1 MKFTFG
7 PEARPL
13 DGYTIKRAIA
23 RGGFGEVYYALSD
36 SGKEVAIKLLQ
47 ENLEV
52 ELRGVTQCLNLKH
65 PNLVTLFDIKQD
77 RDGDHWIV
85 MEFVGGKT
93 LDRVIHEAPRGLPLE
108 EVLAW
113 LDGIAAGIGYLH
125 DRGIVHRDL
134 KPANIFRENGVVKVG
149 DVGLSKFIAPS
160 RRSAHTQSVGTVYY
174 MAPEVAKGRYGKEV
188 DVYSLAVILFEL
200 LTGRVP
206 FDGETTAEILM
217 KHLTE
222 RPDLRALPPNLR
234 PVFEA
239 ALEKDPQRR
248 TGEVLELA
256 GRFRDAA
263 CGAGE
268 VLSGPPEADQ
278 RAVPS
283 PDQSPLPDP
292 LLADGSQ
299 SSQPRDDYHEIHA
312 ERLRIC
318 SQLRWLLDKARELE
332 TVADRDRSWNRKLLE
347 VEELVRQAQ
356 AIRSNAFEHDERC
369 WDYSA
374 EGTLASLVAVAEK
387 FRQLTTPRL
396 PTLEYADAQPNKKPE
411 ARDKPTPQPNRT
423 PKSFQPKSGWEV
435 LCYSCG
441 EVVGGLS
448 KFLRAHPLLAWLAA
462 VMFFFWI
469 LPQWAGARVG
479 RGGDGIRLVWL
490 AFGGIA
496 VFEMFRMISRGFDR
510 LLGPPLPN
518 SGDRGPRVPDAGRGR
533 AAYRVVNPNSV
544 REISW
549 RRRLTELSG
558 SLATAGLATAVL
570 TAVLASVEY
579 FGSNALIG
587 HFAAG
592 TLIGS
597 WSLLIDGKLREGLP
611 RERYI
616 DRMLLAGVGMM
627 VGLTLFQL
635 DDWLLIDLLTVGSH
649 PPNGLP
655 SMTGAS
661 LSGNLGHLSA
671 ESYIAFFATLFGL
684 RRWWWQTDSFRPY
697 RFRVLSVCLTAL
709 IGWGAALAWGF
720 PVLWGTVWAASLSS
734 VVQLSAVWTPR
745 EQRW

>member
-7 PEARPL
+7 PESRPL

-52 ELRGVTQCLNLKH
+52 EIRGVTQCLNLKH

-77 RDGDHWIV
+77 RDSDHWIV

-93 LDRVIHEAPRGLPLE
+93 LDKVIHEAPAGLPLE
-108 EVLAW
+108 EVQAW
-113 LDGIAAGIGYLH
+113 LDGIAAGIGFLH

-200 LTGRVP
+200 LTGKVP

-222 RPDLRALPPNLR
+222 RPNLAAIPPNLR
-234 PVFEA
+234 AVFEA

-248 TGEVLELA
+248 TSDVLELA
-256 GRFRDAA
+256 RRFRDAA
-263 CGAGE
+263 RGGA
-268 VLSGPPEADQ
+268 SGP
-278 RAVPS
+278 
-283 PDQSPLPDP
+283 LPVSERN
-292 LLADGSQ
+292 G
-299 SSQPRDDYHEIHA
+299 DDYQEIHA

-318 SQLRWLLDKARELE
+318 SQLRGLLDKARELE
-332 TVADRDRSWNRKLLE
+332 TAADRDRTWGRKQLE
-347 VEELVRQAQ
+347 VEELLRQAQ
-356 AIRSNAFEHDERC
+356 AIRSNTFVHDERC

-374 EGTLASLVAVAEK
+374 EGTLASLTSIAAK
-387 FRQLTTPRL
+387 FRNLATPRL
-396 PTLEYADAQPNKKPE
+396 PTLEYADTQPFEKP
-411 ARDKPTPQPNRT
+411 AASDKPAPR
-423 PKSFQPKSGWEV
+423 SFSNTAPPKSGWDAF
-435 LCYSCG
+435 CFSCG
-441 EVVGGLS
+441 AYVGGLKKS
-448 KFLRAHPLLAWLAA
+448 VQTHPLMAWLAA
-462 VMFFFWI
+462 ATFFLFTLRYW
-469 LPQWAGARVG
+469 PGMNFARIG
-479 RGGDGIRLVWL
+479 HETQLVWFL
-490 AFGGIA
+490 IGSVAI
-496 VFEMFRMISRGFDR
+496 FEIFRMISRGFDR
-510 LLGPPLPN
+510 LFGPPLSSFNERASRTPN
-518 SGDRGPRVPDAGRGR
+518 AVPFQ

-558 SLATAGLATAVL
+558 SLATAGLATAVV
-570 TAVLASVEY
+570 TAVLANVEQF

-587 HFAAG
+587 HFATG

-597 WSLLIDGKLREGLP
+597 WSLLILGKLREGLP

-616 DRMLLAGVGMM
+616 DRMLLAGVGMV
-627 VGLTLFQL
+627 VGVALFQL
-635 DDWLLIDLLTVGSH
+635 DEWLMIDLLADGSSAH
-649 PPNGLP
+649 QSLLTMTSASPF
-655 SMTGAS
+655 SMD
-661 LSGNLGHLSA
+661 LRRMLA
-671 ESYIAFFATLFGL
+671 ESYIAFFGTLFGL
-684 RRWWWQTDSFRPY
+684 RRWWWQTDSFRPH

-709 IGWGAALAWGF
+709 IGTGAAYIWGF

-734 VVQLSAVWTPR
+734 VVQLAAVWTPR
-745 EQRW
+745 EQRR

>member
-7 PEARPL
+7 PESRPL

-47 ENLEV
+47 ENLEI

-77 RDGDHWIV
+77 RDSDHWIV
-85 MEFVGGKT
+85 MEYVGGKT
-93 LDRVIHEAPRGLPLE
+93 LDKVIHEAPNGLPLE
-108 EVLAW
+108 DVLAW

-222 RPDLRALPPNLR
+222 RPNLAAIPVNLR
-234 PVFEA
+234 GVFEA

-248 TGEVLELA
+248 TSDVLDLA
-256 GRFRDAA
+256 RHFRDATRGDA
-263 CGAGE
+263 SAPIP
-268 VLSGPPEADQ
+268 VLE
-278 RAVPS
+278 RPS
-283 PDQSPLPDP
+283 
-292 LLADGSQ
+292 
-299 SSQPRDDYHEIHA
+299 DDYQEIHA

-318 SQLRWLLDKARELE
+318 SQLRGLLDKARELE
-332 TVADRDRSWNRKLLE
+332 TAADRDRAWNRKQLE
-347 VEELVRQAQ
+347 VEELLRQAQ
-356 AIRSNAFEHDERC
+356 AIRSNAFIHDERC

-374 EGTLASLVAVAEK
+374 EGTLASLTAIVTK
-387 FRQLTTPRL
+387 FRNLATPRL
-396 PTLEYADAQPNKKPE
+396 PTLEHADTQPLE
-411 ARDKPTPQPNRT
+411 QPAASKQPGPRPYRQSAP
-423 PKSFQPKSGWEV
+423 PKSAWDNF
-435 LCYSCG
+435 CFAC
-441 EVVGGLS
+441 
-448 KFLRAHPLLAWLAA
+448 RAYVSNLKESVRTHPLLAWLAA
-462 VMFFFWI
+462 VTFFLFT
-469 LPQWAGARVG
+469 LKFWAGTSFVRIG
-479 RGGDGIRLVWL
+479 RETQLVWFL
-490 AFGGIA
+490 VGSVAT
-496 VFEMFRMISRGFDR
+496 FEMFRLISQGFDR
-510 LLGPPLPN
+510 LFGPPPPSTN
-518 SGDRGPRVPDAGRGR
+518 EHVGRTPSAAPLR
-533 AAYRVVNPNSV
+533 AAFRVVNPNSV

-549 RRRLTELSG
+549 RRRLTELTG
-558 SLATAGLATAVL
+558 SLATAGLATAVV
-570 TAVLASVEY
+570 TAVLANVEQF
-579 FGSNALIG
+579 FGSSALIG

-597 WSLLIDGKLREGLP
+597 WSLLILGKLREGLP

-616 DRMLLAGVGMM
+616 DRMLLAGVGMV
-627 VGLTLFQL
+627 VGVVLFQL
-635 DDWLLIDLLTVGSH
+635 DEWLLIDLLADGSPSH
-649 PPNGLP
+649 QTLLAMTSVPRKPQGL
-655 SMTGAS
+655 
-661 LSGNLGHLSA
+661 LA
-671 ESYIAFFATLFGL
+671 ESYVAFFATLFGL
-684 RRWWWQTDSFRPY
+684 RRWWWQTDSYRPY

-709 IGWGAALAWGF
+709 IGSAAAFAWGF

>member
-7 PEARPL
+7 PESRPL

-77 RDGDHWIV
+77 RDSDHWIV

-93 LDRVIHEAPRGLPLE
+93 LDKVIHEAPQGLPLE

-200 LTGRVP
+200 LTGKVP

-222 RPDLRALPPNLR
+222 RPNLGAIPPNLR
-234 PVFEA
+234 AVFEA

-248 TGEVLELA
+248 TSDVLELA
-256 GRFRDAA
+256 RHFRNAA
-263 CGAGE
+263 RGE
-268 VLSGPPEADQ
+268 VST
-278 RAVPS
+278 PS
-283 PDQSPLPDP
+283 PDIERNG
-292 LLADGSQ
+292 ADYQ
-299 SSQPRDDYHEIHA
+299 EIHA

-318 SQLRWLLDKARELE
+318 SQLRGLLDQARELE
-332 TVADRDRSWNRKLLE
+332 TAADRDRAWGRKQLE
-347 VEELVRQAQ
+347 VEELLRQAQ
-356 AIRSNAFEHDERC
+356 AIRSNAFVHDERC

-374 EGTLASLVAVAEK
+374 EGTLSSMTAIAAK
-387 FRQLTTPRL
+387 FRNLATPRL
-396 PTLEYADAQPNKKPE
+396 PTLEYADTQSLEQPAASNKP
-411 ARDKPTPQPNRT
+411 APRPSPF
-423 PKSFQPKSGWEV
+423 PKSTPPKSGWDTF
-435 LCYSCG
+435 CYSCG
-441 EVVGGLS
+441 AYVSGLKKS
-448 KFLRAHPLLAWLAA
+448 VRERPLLAWLAVA
-462 VMFFFWI
+462 TFTYMLLRGPGMNF
-469 LPQWAGARVG
+469 ARFG
-479 RGGDGIRLVWL
+479 RETMLVWFL
-490 AFGGIA
+490 IGSVAI
-496 VFEMFRMISRGFDR
+496 FEVFRMISRGFDR
-510 LLGPPLPN
+510 LFGPPPRSSN
-518 SGDRGPRVPDAGRGR
+518 DRAGRTPDAAPFRV
-533 AAYRVVNPNSV
+533 AYRVVSPNSV

-558 SLATAGLATAVL
+558 SLATAGLATAVV
-570 TAVLASVEY
+570 TAVLANVEQF
-579 FGSNALIG
+579 FGSTALIG
-587 HFAAG
+587 HFATG

-597 WSLLIDGKLREGLP
+597 WSLLILGKLREGLP

-616 DRMLLAGVGMM
+616 DRLLLAGVGMV
-627 VGLTLFQL
+627 VGVALFQF
-635 DDWLLIDLLTVGSH
+635 DGWLMIGSLVNGSSTQQSLL
-649 PPNGLP
+649 

-661 LSGNLGHLSA
+661 LSSDSRQLLA
-671 ESYIAFFATLFGL
+671 ETYIAFFATLFGL
-684 RRWWWQTDSFRPY
+684 RRWWWQTDSFRPH

-709 IGWGAALAWGF
+709 IGTGAAFAWGF

-734 VVQLSAVWTPR
+734 VVQLAAVWTPR

>member
-7 PEARPL
+7 PESRPL

-77 RDGDHWIV
+77 RDSDHWIV

-93 LDRVIHEAPRGLPLE
+93 LDKVIHEAPQGLPLE

-134 KPANIFRENGVVKVG
+134 KPANIFRENGIVKVG

-200 LTGRVP
+200 LTGKVP

-222 RPDLRALPPNLR
+222 RPNLAAIPPNLR
-234 PVFEA
+234 AVFEA

-248 TGEVLELA
+248 TSEVLELA
-256 GRFRDAA
+256 RQFRNAARGDAS
-263 CGAGE
+263 E
-268 VLSGPPEADQ
+268 LSPVIERNG
-278 RAVPS
+278 
-283 PDQSPLPDP
+283 
-292 LLADGSQ
+292 
-299 SSQPRDDYHEIHA
+299 DDYQEIHA

-318 SQLRWLLDKARELE
+318 SQLRGLLDKARELE
-332 TVADRDRSWNRKLLE
+332 TAADRDRTWGRKQLE
-347 VEELVRQAQ
+347 VEELLRQAQ
-356 AIRSNAFEHDERC
+356 AIRSNAFVHDERC

-374 EGTLASLVAVAEK
+374 EGTLSSLAGIAGK
-387 FRQLTTPRL
+387 FRNLATPRL
-396 PTLEYADAQPNKKPE
+396 PTLDYADTQPVEKPAGGNKPPP
-411 ARDKPTPQPNRT
+411 RPSLFPNATT
-423 PKSFQPKSGWEV
+423 PKTGWEAFGH
-435 LCYSCG
+435 SCG
-441 EVVGGLS
+441 QFVRGLKES
-448 KFLRAHPLLAWLAA
+448 VRARPLLAWMA
-462 VMFFFWI
+462 VGSCLYMGF
-469 LPQWAGARVG
+469 LPRLSGANVVG
-479 RGGDGIRLVWL
+479 IGGGLKIVWL
-490 AFGGIA
+490 VFGGIVA
-496 VFEMFRMISRGFDR
+496 FEIFRLVSRGVDW
-510 LLGPPLPN
+510 LLAPTLTN
-518 SGDRGPRVPDAGRGR
+518 SNDRGPRAQEMTPGRT
-533 AAYRVVNPNSV
+533 AYRVVSPNSV

-549 RRRLTELSG
+549 RRRLTELCG
-558 SLATAGLATAVL
+558 SLATAGLATAVV
-570 TAVLASVEY
+570 TAVLANVTQF
-579 FGSNALIG
+579 FGSAALIG
-587 HFAAG
+587 HFATG

-597 WSLLIDGKLREGLP
+597 WSLLILGKLREGLP
-611 RERYI
+611 RERYL
-616 DRMLLAGVGMM
+616 DRMLLAGVGML
-627 VGLTLFQL
+627 VGIALFQF
-635 DDWLLIDLLTVGSH
+635 DGWLLIGSLADGSSTQQSLLS
-649 PPNGLP
+649 L
-655 SMTGAS
+655 TGAS
-661 LSGNLGHLSA
+661 LASDSRQLLA
-671 ESYIAFFATLFGL
+671 ESYITFFAALFGL
-684 RRWWWQTDSFRPY
+684 RRWWWQTDSFRPH

-709 IGWGAALAWGF
+709 IGSGAALAWGF

-734 VVQLSAVWTPR
+734 VVQLAAVWTPR

>member
-7 PEARPL
+7 PETRPL

-77 RDGDHWIV
+77 RDSDHWIV
-85 MEFVGGKT
+85 MEYVGGKT
-93 LDRVIHEAPRGLPLE
+93 LDKVIHEARNGLPLD

-113 LDGIAAGIGYLH
+113 LDGIAAGIGFLH

-222 RPDLRALPPNLR
+222 RPNLSAISPNLR
-234 PVFEA
+234 PVLEA

-248 TGEVLELA
+248 TSEVLELA
-256 GRFRDAA
+256 RQFREA
-263 CGAGE
+263 
-268 VLSGPPEADQ
+268 SQGPASNP
-278 RAVPS
+278 VPM
-283 PDQSPLPDP
+283 LECK
-292 LLADGSQ
+292 
-299 SSQPRDDYHEIHA
+299 RDDFQEIHS

-318 SQLRWLLDKARELE
+318 SQLRSLLEKARELE
-332 TVADRDRSWNRKLLE
+332 TVADRDRAWGRKQFEL
-347 VEELVRQAQ
+347 EELLRQGQ
-356 AIRSNAFEHDERC
+356 AIRSNAFVHDERC

-374 EGTLASLVAVAEK
+374 EGTLSSLVGIASK
-387 FRQLTTPRL
+387 FRNMAAPRL
-396 PTLEYADAQPNKKPE
+396 PTLEHADTLPYEKP
-411 ARDKPTPQPNRT
+411 AASHKPRPQTDPLAKFPK
-423 PKSFQPKSGWEV
+423 PKSDWELFCFSV
-435 LCYSCG
+435 G
-441 EVVGGLS
+441 ECFGGLR
-448 KFLRAHPLLAWLAA
+448 KRVREHPLIAWLAA
-462 VMFFFWI
+462 ITVVI
-469 LPQWAGARVG
+469 LVLPNWPGVNISRIG
-479 RGGDGIRLVWL
+479 NDTTLVWFLVASIATFEIFRL
-490 AFGGIA
+490 A
-496 VFEMFRMISRGFDR
+496 SRGFDR
-510 LLGPPLPN
+510 LFGPPLPSSN
-518 SGDRGPRVPDAGRGR
+518 DRTSRGTKLVPFRSANRVF
-533 AAYRVVNPNSV
+533 NPNTV

-558 SLATAGLATAVL
+558 SLATAGFATAVV
-570 TAVLASVEY
+570 TAVLANIEQF
-579 FGSNALIG
+579 FGSSALIG

-592 TLIGS
+592 TLIAS
-597 WSLLIDGKLREGLP
+597 WSLLILGKLREGLP
-611 RERYI
+611 HEHYI
-616 DRMLLAGVGMM
+616 ERMLLAAVGAI
-627 VGLTLFQL
+627 VGLVLFQL
-635 DDWLLIDLLTVGSH
+635 DDWLLIDLLASVSPEQQPSPTMTSTAHSGT
-649 PPNGLP
+649 PQGL
-655 SMTGAS
+655 M
-661 LSGNLGHLSA
+661 A
-671 ESYIAFFATLFGL
+671 ESYIAYFATLFFL

-697 RFRVLSVCLTAL
+697 RFRILSVCFTVL
-709 IGWGAALAWGF
+709 IGSASALMWGF

-745 EQRW
+745 GQRE